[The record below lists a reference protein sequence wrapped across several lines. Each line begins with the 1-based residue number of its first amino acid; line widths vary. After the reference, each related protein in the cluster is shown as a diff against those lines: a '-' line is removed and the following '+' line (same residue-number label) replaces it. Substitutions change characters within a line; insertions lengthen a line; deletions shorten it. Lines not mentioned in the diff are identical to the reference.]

1 MILIIFFQTNLNKFY
16 IAFHVSR
23 IIIQKIM
30 EILFINYFFHF
41 QIILMFFYIKNKN
54 FLLRLFIGFKD
65 IILKIKL

>member
-16 IAFHVSR
+16 IAFRVSR

>member
-16 IAFHVSR
+16 IAFLVSR